1 MKSSISA
8 VTLLTI
14 LASCLAALMGSVPV
28 ASAQSVSRR
37 EVEVHIFSGRPNP
50 VFTLTRSEGAEVR
63 QLLAGATDAPA
74 KVDADSQAKK
84 PETPFASK
92 LGYRGLSI
100 REYAADGTLLSNTD
114 IAGQKVLVRA
124 AGRQHRKVAA
134 SDDLERR
141 LVDLALTKGAI
152 SEELHGHIL
161 KEMQSGA
168 ADGPR

>member
-8 VTLLTI
+8 VTPLAI
-14 LASCLAALMGSVPV
+14 LVSCLAALTGSVPL

-63 QLLAGATDAPA
+63 QLLAAVADAPV
-74 KVDADSQAKK
+74 KIDPGSQAKE
-84 PETPFASK
+84 PETPFASR
-92 LGYRGLSI
+92 LGYRGLSL

-114 IAGQKVLVRA
+114 IAGQNVLVRA
-124 AGRQHRKVAA
+124 AGRLRRKVAS

-152 SEELHGHIL
+152 GDELHSHIL

-168 ADGPR
+168 AGGPR